1 MGKKA
6 IFNLSLPPPHI
17 PIPSPIMFPVSS
29 RRSGDNPVFGFPCE
43 LPSNSLPTHFDVLQR
58 LLLSKG
64 NVTDSE
70 TAKTPLKDF
79 VDPVA
84 EEVMEVWKKASL
96 PTVSLKRIKL
106 QVTEI
111 YQCARLCLRRSV
123 VYEGKDKLFD
133 ICACKCLQV
142 DCAQVCCKEDDCEE
156 IHILHSK
163 KIPHICKIQIDPK
176 ELPFLMD
183 QRGKRAMFIGG
194 IHQKDSLVLQK

>member
-1 MGKKA
+1 M
-6 IFNLSLPPPHI
+6 
-17 PIPSPIMFPVSS
+17 
-29 RRSGDNPVFGFPCE
+29 
-43 LPSNSLPTHFDVLQR
+43 
-58 LLLSKG
+58 
-64 NVTDSE
+64 TDSE

-133 ICACKCLQV
+133 ICACKCPQA

-183 QRGKRAMFIGG
+183 QRGKREMFIGG